1 MQAAA
6 LQTTLP
12 ERNVTDRISSESCHR
27 GVQGNGNEAACQL
40 LQERVEDDSS
50 WPISG
55 IAPPSCSQFCGLF
68 KRLVSF
74 HARNNAERPPKR
86 QGFLKEPNL
95 LIYREMR
102 HPEIG
107 ALIPNAKV
115 ALPYLA
121 VLRHQF

>member
-1 MQAAA
+1 MATKLRAGCYKSVSKMI
-6 LQTTLP
+6 LHGPSLELT
-12 ERNVTDRISSESCHR
+12 
-27 GVQGNGNEAACQL
+27 
-40 LQERVEDDSS
+40 
-50 WPISG
+50 
-55 IAPPSCSQFCGLF
+55 PPSCSQFCGLF

-115 ALPYLA
+115 ARPYLA